1 MTNASVKARIASRR
15 SGAQGFVDYQAQLLA
30 LMNDPDGAVRA
41 AAAAALGNNKDPAV
55 VAAMVKA
62 YESDP
67 EGAVRANALQS
78 LKAADVPESEAML
91 CKAMMEDAAPEVR
104 ANAVLSF
111 KGTKKD
117 SAIACLSKRAMT
129 EEKDPNVRTAL
140 LTTLKSSP
148 SPGAAKILCDA
159 IPFWLR
165 TYNKE
170 DIPDKIPGTD
180 IIGAQNDRD
189 FENSYKCLQKAYANS
204 SGYSCFAKMYAGWWF
219 RQVGGSAYVPKCPG
233 YENEDYSGK

>member
-1 MTNASVKARIASRR
+1 VRR
-15 SGAQGFVDYQAQLLA
+15 LGLVGGTSWVSSEHYY
-30 LMNDPDGAVRA
+30 RA
-41 AAAAALGNNKDPAV
+41 INEG
-55 VAAMVKA
+55 VAATLGGSHSAPLVLWSVEFGEFA
-62 YESDP
+62 
-67 EGAVRANALQS
+67 RLQH
-78 LKAADVPESEAML
+78 DG
-91 CKAMMEDAAPEVR
+91 DW
-104 ANAVLSF
+104 
-111 KGTKKD
+111 
-117 SAIACLSKRAMT
+117 
-129 EEKDPNVRTAL
+129 
-140 LTTLKSSP
+140 
-148 SPGAAKILCDA
+148 PGVAKILCDA

-189 FENSYKCLQKAYANS
+189 FENSYACLQKAYAKS

>member
-1 MTNASVKARIASRR
+1 
-15 SGAQGFVDYQAQLLA
+15 
-30 LMNDPDGAVRA
+30 
-41 AAAAALGNNKDPAV
+41 
-55 VAAMVKA
+55 
-62 YESDP
+62 
-67 EGAVRANALQS
+67 
-78 LKAADVPESEAML
+78 
-91 CKAMMEDAAPEVR
+91 
-104 ANAVLSF
+104 VLSF

-117 SAIACLSKRAMT
+117 EEIECLRKRAMT
-129 EEKDPNVRTAL
+129 EEKDIGVRTAI

-170 DIPDKIPGTD
+170 DIPDKVPGTD

-189 FENSYKCLQKAYANS
+189 FENSYACLQKAYANS

-233 YENEDYSGK
+233 YEDEKYSGK